1 MKCQRTT
8 YSCGIVVVYGSDV
21 TAEEFA
27 RDLAQAATD
36 TRTALAY
43 IFFSQDMF
51 EPQEL
56 TLAIAE
62 HAPELNYAGCS
73 TAGEITPAGYCEGQI
88 VAFLF
93 PQDQFTA
100 SSAMVENLATCSM
113 DDVVTRLSAMRRD
126 MENDLSDDGSQI
138 FGVLLIDG
146 LSRAEEAFTSALY
159 WSLDNIPLIGG
170 SSGDNLRFQNT
181 KLIMNGEVK
190 SDTAIV
196 IFIRSKVPFRVF
208 KTDNFVPTDQKL
220 VVTASDPDNRT
231 VRELNAEPAAKAY
244 AEAIGIDP
252 ESLGPMS
259 FASHP
264 VVVRIGGDF
273 YCRSIQKLNP
283 DGSLSFFCAID
294 NGIVLTIAQPKGMV
308 ESTNEALREIEEELG
323 GIDVL
328 LGFDCVLRRLDA
340 QNRQSFHALTQ
351 LYRKHHVSGF
361 CTYGEQYRSM
371 HLNQTLTGIA
381 FGQSPDRLAG

>member
-1 MKCQRTT
+1 MGCQSTE
-8 YSCGIVVVYGSDV
+8 YGSGIVVIHGCDLSASDFAANLA
-21 TAEEFA
+21 TAAE
-27 RDLAQAATD
+27 LAGAT
-36 TRTALAY
+36 LAT
-43 IFFSQDMF
+43 IFFSQEQFDA
-51 EPQEL
+51 EEL
-56 TLAIAE
+56 AAAVE
-62 HAPELNYAGCS
+62 HHAAGLPFVGCS
-73 TAGEITPAGYCEGQI
+73 TAGEITPAGYEDGQI
-88 VAFLF
+88 VAVLF
-93 PQDQFTA
+93 PADRFTIEPA
-100 SSAMVENLATCSM
+100 LIENLSACSM
-113 DDVVTRLSAMRRD
+113 DDVVSRVSRTRREF
-126 MENDLSDDGSQI
+126 ENRISGDISSI
-138 FGVLLIDG
+138 FGILLIDG
-146 LSRAEEAFTSALY
+146 LSLAEEAFTSALY

-170 SSGDNLRFQNT
+170 SAGDNLRFQNT
-181 KLIMNGEVK
+181 KLIANGCVK

-196 IFIRSKVPFRVF
+196 IFVHSQVPFRVF

-220 VVTASDPDNRT
+220 VVTESDPDTRT
-231 VRELNAEPAAKAY
+231 VMELNAEPAAKAY

-273 YCRSIQKLNP
+273 YCRSIQKMNP

-308 ESTNEALREIEEELG
+308 ESTSETLKRIDSELG

-340 QNRQSFHALTQ
+340 QNRQSFRALSA
-351 LYRKHHVSGF
+351 LYREHSITGF
-361 CTYGEQYRSM
+361 CTYGEQFRSM

-381 FGQSPDRLAG
+381 FGSETAVSAE